1 MKRDLRI
8 LQRVGINILSIA
20 PHVVILDTRN
30 MARDIPGPISTRLGG
45 RTPISSFTLSAI
57 LAALGYSHDEADLHN
72 ARNDATCALFA
83 LLGLAVRSSQA
94 KRLKNAE
101 SARLEHLVR
110 ITAPARSRGG
120 WPFHLRA
127 MWVGTSS
134 STCPSKPAKRS
145 RISTQTSGALARM
158 AATGPKLKLWTTI
171 SMVIET

>member
-1 MKRDLRI
+1 M
-8 LQRVGINILSIA
+8 GINILSIA

-72 ARNDATCALFA
+72 ARNDATYALFA

-94 KRLKNAE
+94 KRLNNAE

-120 WPFHLRA
+120 LAIPSSGD
-127 MWVGTSS
+127 VGWDILFNL
-134 STCPSKPAKRS
+134 PVQAGQEKPY
-145 RISTQTSGALARM
+145 IHTN
-158 AATGPKLKLWTTI
+158 
-171 SMVIET
+171 